1 MLELTWAREMI
12 DTHGFGAGTTL
23 VFITNHVSM
32 AAMAAMVA
40 MAAMAAM
47 ADQVLKRRGGST

>member
-1 MLELTWAREMI
+1 MLELTWARETI

-32 AAMAAMVA
+32 AAMAAM
-40 MAAMAAM
+40 

>member
-1 MLELTWAREMI
+1 MSWAVVHSMLELTWARETI

-32 AAMAAMVA
+32 AAMAAM
-40 MAAMAAM
+40 